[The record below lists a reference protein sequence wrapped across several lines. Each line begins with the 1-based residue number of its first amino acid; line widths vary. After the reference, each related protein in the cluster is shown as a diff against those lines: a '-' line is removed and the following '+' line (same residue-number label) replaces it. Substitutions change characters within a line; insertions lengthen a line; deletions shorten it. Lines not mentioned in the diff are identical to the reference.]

1 MRLFF
6 ARDSCKLRLMEDW
19 QAIQQL
25 LDRINAEGAVLLADW
40 PSGAPIEPESIGLQ
54 REDNYLRWL
63 VAPDLIKKA
72 SIEAA
77 LPDLSTSY
85 FGLIDSTNTQLMRL
99 GASKP
104 VAASLYVAEF
114 QYGGRGRR
122 GRAWLSPYGR
132 NLSMS
137 LAMATERHLADLGGL
152 SIVVGLALADALEDL
167 GLQGLQ
173 LKWPND
179 LLVGGCKLSGILV
192 ELLQR
197 DGAVEFVVGIGVNVR
212 LTEEEISQIDQPVT
226 DLRRCAVEESRT
238 DLVIHLVKRVHSY
251 LQHFESEG
259 FAPFVSAFNDL
270 HLYHEQTCSIIQG
283 DQTTSGVVAGIGE
296 QGELIL
302 YTAQG
307 ERRFH
312 GGEVSLR
319 AS

>member
-1 MRLFF
+1 
-6 ARDSCKLRLMEDW
+6 MEDW
-19 QAIQQL
+19 QAIQQT
-25 LDRINAEGAVLLADW
+25 LDHINAAGTVRVADW
-40 PSGAPIEPESIGLQ
+40 PADAPIEPESIGLQ
-54 REDNYLRWL
+54 REGEHLRWL
-63 VAPDLIKKA
+63 VAPDLIEMA
-72 SIEAA
+72 LIEAA

-85 FGLIDSTNTQLMRL
+85 FGLVDSTNTQLMRL
-99 GASKP
+99 GAVQPIAS
-104 VAASLYVAEF
+104 SLYLAEF

-152 SIVVGLALADALEDL
+152 SIVVGLALADAMESL
-167 GLQGLQ
+167 GLKGLQ

-179 LLVGGCKLSGILV
+179 LLVEGRKLSGILV

-197 DGAVEFVVGIGVNVR
+197 DGAVEFVVGMGVNVH
-212 LTEEEISQIDQPVT
+212 LTEQEMSQIGQPVT
-226 DLRRCAVEESRT
+226 DLRRCAVADSRT
-238 DLVIHLVKRVHSY
+238 DLVIHLIKRVQSY
-251 LQHFESEG
+251 LQHFEAEG

-283 DQTTSGVVAGIGE
+283 DQSTSGVVAGIGE

-319 AS
+319 ADAG